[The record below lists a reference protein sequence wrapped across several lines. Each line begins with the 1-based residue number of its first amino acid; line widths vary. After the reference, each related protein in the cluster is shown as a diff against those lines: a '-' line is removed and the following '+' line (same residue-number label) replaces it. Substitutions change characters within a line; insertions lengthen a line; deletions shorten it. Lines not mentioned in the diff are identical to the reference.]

1 MENILVYKSKETV
14 KHIFFYTKQTNL
26 PKISIANK
34 STEMLSLVT
43 NL

>member
-14 KHIFFYTKQTNL
+14 KHIFFTRSKQICQ
-26 PKISIANK
+26 KISIANK